1 MRFKLLLLVF
11 SLLLSNLAY
20 SQAIF
25 YRDARFHP
33 VIVPAGLGVVV
44 SQDSIASQVG
54 ADILAGGGNAVD
66 AAVATGFALA
76 VTFPQAGNIGG
87 GGFILVRMADG
98 AENAGVYALDY
109 RETAPATARP
119 DMYINQDGSIDVQEK
134 RFGIKSTAIPGT
146 VAGLLLAQE
155 KWGRLTRQQV
165 LAPAI
170 NLARQGFL
178 VGNSLAYS
186 LDRASS
192 RFQTEATKAYF
203 LGVGKQGYKPGELFV
218 QTDLANTL
226 ERISKQ
232 GAVGFYEGET
242 AELIVS
248 QVDSLG
254 GSISLD
260 DLKSYRPALREALVG
275 HYRGYEVLSMPPPS
289 SGGVHLIQ
297 MLNILENTDL
307 KGIEHNSSGYIHLL
321 AETMKPAYADRSL
334 HLGDP
339 DFSPVPV
346 EELLA
351 KTYAKNLWEKIS
363 TDRARPS
370 EDILPTHFQTEESAD
385 TTHYSV
391 WDAEGNMV
399 SNTYTLNFS
408 YGNGIAVEGAGF
420 LLNNEMD
427 DFSARPGAINAYGL
441 VGSRAN
447 SIEPGKRP
455 LSSMTPTLVLKN
467 GEPFMVTGSPGGSRI
482 ITAVLQ
488 SILNAVD
495 YDMNAA
501 EIVSAPRFH
510 HQWLPDMIFWERGIS
525 QDTREN
531 LIEKGQNMAEKPR
544 NFGKLEVIL
553 KRNGVVQAAADPRWP
568 DSGVAIQPE

>member
-1 MRFKLLLLVF
+1 MRLKLLLLVF

-54 ADILAGGGNAVD
+54 ADILASGGNAVD

-87 GGFILVRMADG
+87 GGFMLVRMAKG
-98 AENAGVYALDY
+98 TENAGVYALDY

-165 LAPAI
+165 LEPAI

-192 RFQTEATKAYF
+192 RFQSEATKAYF

-232 GAVGFYEGET
+232 GVVGFYEGET

-248 QVDSLG
+248 QVESLG

-363 TDRARPS
+363 KDTARPS
-370 EDILPTHFQTEESAD
+370 EDILPTRFQTEESAD

-495 YDMNAA
+495 YNMNAA

-531 LIEKGQNMAEKPR
+531 LIEKGQNMAENPR